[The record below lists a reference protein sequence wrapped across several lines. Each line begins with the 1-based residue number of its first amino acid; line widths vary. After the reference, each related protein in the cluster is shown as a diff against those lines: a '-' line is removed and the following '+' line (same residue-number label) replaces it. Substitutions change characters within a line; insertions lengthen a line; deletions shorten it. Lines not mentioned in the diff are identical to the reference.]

1 MNSDDED
8 RDSSNRDTS
17 SMSDEDSD
25 TDIATVLTQLIRSG
39 RAHILSERNSVFEE
53 RNESFFDFLPNAQP
67 PPVDSTPDLT
77 VLEGTDLYLSTS
89 LSSGI
94 YKHGCKSHS
103 TRVTSLL
110 YQRQVGMKGTG
121 HFSGGDRSYI
131 GHNYLPNKFKQVAN
145 CNHKMFCGTYS
156 KDGNIFLSASQ
167 DRVIRVFDTSKG
179 GFDCIRKIPARDV
192 GWSILDTAFS
202 PDGRSIIYSSW
213 SEAIHLCNIYD
224 EVERHEVLPLSPE
237 LRRFCIFSLTFSQ
250 DGNEVLGGANDGCLY
265 IYDCEKRQRTLR
277 IDAHEEDVNT
287 VAYADETSQIL
298 FSGADDG
305 LCKVWDRR
313 TLAENGEAKPVGI
326 LGGHVD
332 GLTFVDSRGDG
343 RHLIT
348 NSKDQSIKLW
358 DMRKFSGNEV
368 QQKTRMLMNAQSWDY
383 SFQNV
388 PWRLASPKNK
398 IAGDTSLMTYRGH
411 SVLRTLIRCRFSP
424 AFSTG
429 QRYIYSGC
437 AAGKIFI
444 YDVLT
449 GKPAAILTGHSEC
462 VRDVSWHPYSMDI
475 IDSAWDGRHFKWFHS
490 SADSEDEMDL
500 DTEEYITDSES
511 NDSNPNWM
519 QRQRRS
525 YRDDDA
531 ADGGGDREVRRSP
544 RLAARATPQTARRTS
559 QRQRQ
564 AASRRPLS

>member
-8 RDSSNRDTS
+8 RESSNRDDTS
-17 SMSDEDSD
+17 SMSDEESD

-39 RAHILSERNSVFEE
+39 RAHILSESNSVFEE
-53 RNESFFDFLPNAQP
+53 RNESFHDFLSGARLPF
-67 PPVDSTPDLT
+67 VDSPPDLT

-89 LSSGI
+89 LSSGFF
-94 YKHGCKSHS
+94 KHGCKSQS
-103 TRVTSLL
+103 SRVTSLL
-110 YQRQVGMKGTG
+110 FQRQVGMKGTG

-156 KDGNIFLSASQ
+156 KDGNIFLSAAQ
-167 DRVIRVFDTSKG
+167 DRVLRVFDTSKG

-202 PDGRSIIYSSW
+202 PDGRNIIYSSW

-224 EVERHEVLPLSPE
+224 GVERHEVLPLCPE

-277 IDAHEEDVNT
+277 IDAHDEDVNT

-358 DMRKFSGNEV
+358 DMRKFSGSEV
-368 QQKTRMLMNAQSWDY
+368 QQRTRTFMSSQSWDY

-388 PWRLASPKNK
+388 PWRLSCSKNK

-437 AAGKIFI
+437 AAGKVFI

-449 GKPAAILTGHSEC
+449 GMPAVVLTGHSDC

-475 IDSAWDGRHFKWFHS
+475 IDSAWDGRHFRWFH
-490 SADSEDEMDL
+490 AAPDSEDDI
-500 DTEEYITDSES
+500 DFDSEEYITDSES
-511 NDSNPNWM
+511 NESNPGF
-519 QRQRRS
+519 RQRRS
-525 YRDDDA
+525 LYRDDDLV
-531 ADGGGDREVRRSP
+531 DGGGSREVRRSP

-559 QRQRQ
+559 QRQ
-564 AASRRPLS
+564 ASNRRPPL

>member
-8 RDSSNRDTS
+8 RESSNRDDTS

-39 RAHILSERNSVFEE
+39 RAHILSESNSVFEE
-53 RNESFFDFLPNAQP
+53 RNESFHDFLSGARLPF
-67 PPVDSTPDLT
+67 VDSPPDLT

-89 LSSGI
+89 LSSGFF
-94 YKHGCKSHS
+94 KHGCKSQS
-103 TRVTSLL
+103 SRVTSLL
-110 YQRQVGMKGTG
+110 FQRQVGMKGTG

-156 KDGNIFLSASQ
+156 KDGNIFLSAAQ
-167 DRVIRVFDTSKG
+167 DRVLRVFDTSKG

-202 PDGRSIIYSSW
+202 PDGRNIIYSSW

-224 EVERHEVLPLSPE
+224 GVERHEVLPLCPE

-277 IDAHEEDVNT
+277 IDAHDEDVNT

-358 DMRKFSGNEV
+358 DMRKFSGSEV
-368 QQKTRMLMNAQSWDY
+368 QQRTRTFMSSQSWDY

-388 PWRLASPKNK
+388 PWRLSCSKNK

-437 AAGKIFI
+437 AAGKVFI

-449 GKPAAILTGHSEC
+449 GMPAVVLTGHSDC

-475 IDSAWDGRHFKWFHS
+475 IDSAWDGRHFRWFH
-490 SADSEDEMDL
+490 AAPDSEDDI
-500 DTEEYITDSES
+500 DFDSEEYITDSES
-511 NDSNPNWM
+511 NESNPGF
-519 QRQRRS
+519 RQRRS
-525 YRDDDA
+525 LYRDDDLV
-531 ADGGGDREVRRSP
+531 DGGGSREVRRSP

-559 QRQRQ
+559 QRQ
-564 AASRRPLS
+564 ASNRRPPL